1 MNHIEGILDLADK
14 EFEAIVKN
22 GKFRSREEIDS
33 AYKLMDIVK
42 DGMCILDWEDE
53 DSEMSMNYGSYRG
66 RSYRG
71 EDDRSYANRRRDRMG
86 RYTSREDYRGGRS
99 MRGYSRDDGKEEYIE
114 HLHELMEDAPDDAT
128 RQSIQRMIDNM
139 K

>member
-1 MNHIEGILDLADK
+1 MKYVESILDLCDK
-14 EFEAIVKN
+14 EFEAISKN

-42 DGMCILDWEDE
+42 DGMCIIGMEDDY

-71 EDDRSYANRRRDRMG
+71 DAYANRRRDNMG

-99 MRGYSRDDGKEEYIE
+99 MRGYSRGDGKDEYIE
-114 HLHELMEDAPDDAT
+114 HLHELMEEAPDEST

-139 K
+139 A